1 MKHSQY
7 LNLKLPLLNEK
18 TITLFKKLSNSLSNS
33 NSINLQ
39 KDEYDEILN
48 MFIDKPD
55 FDSYYIFKNPM
66 EVLNASVIE
75 QFEKLSLKVYTIIL
89 FGKIKKFKEFNMKS
103 ILMKK

>member
-18 TITLFKKLSNSLSNS
+18 TITLFKKLSNSLSDS
-33 NSINLQ
+33 NSTNLQ
-39 KDEYDEILN
+39 KNEYDEILN
-48 MFIDKPD
+48 MFIDKTD

-75 QFEKLSLKVYTIIL
+75 QFEKLSLKVYT
-89 FGKIKKFKEFNMKS
+89 
-103 ILMKK
+103 